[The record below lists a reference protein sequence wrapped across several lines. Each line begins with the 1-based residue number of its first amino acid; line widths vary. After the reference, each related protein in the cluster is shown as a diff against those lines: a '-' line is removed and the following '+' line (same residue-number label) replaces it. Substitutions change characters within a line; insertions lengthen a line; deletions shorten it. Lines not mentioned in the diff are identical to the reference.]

1 MTSAAWH
8 LAWPSSPAPTS
19 NGRTSHQLASQRVRS
34 MQFKGSA
41 NFSHGQPERL
51 GVLVTN
57 LGTPDA
63 PTPSALR
70 RYLAEFLSDP
80 RVVEVPRP
88 LWWLILHGVI
98 LRIRP
103 RRSAKAYAGVWEPEG
118 SPLLIHTARQAEGIR
133 EALKKKYGTNVVVGF
148 AMRYGNPSIPKVLD
162 EMQEQ
167 GVRKLLVL
175 PLYPQYSA
183 STSASTFDAI
193 SNDFRQRRWLPDL
206 RFVSHYPDYPPY
218 IEAMARHIEAHWA
231 NHGRN
236 EKLVL
241 SYHGVPLKY
250 LLKGDPYHCECH
262 KTSRLL
268 AQRLGLSEEDYLTT
282 FQSRFGREEW
292 LKPYTDETLKS
303 LPEKGVK
310 SIDVFCPG
318 FSSDCLE
325 TVEEIDEENRDYFM
339 EAGGQRFS
347 YIPALNATP
356 GHIEALVQL
365 IEDNLQGWTVPRND
379 PDQLAERQQLA
390 DHRKEATFPGRD
402 M

>member
-1 MTSAAWH
+1 
-8 LAWPSSPAPTS
+8 
-19 NGRTSHQLASQRVRS
+19 
-34 MQFKGSA
+34 MQYKGTA
-41 NFSHGQPERL
+41 NFRHDHPEKI

-63 PTPSALR
+63 PTSAALR
-70 RYLAEFLSDP
+70 RYLGEFLWDP

-88 LWWLILHGVI
+88 IWWLILHGII

-103 RRSAKAYAGVWEPEG
+103 SRSAKAYASVWQPGG
-118 SPLLIHTARQAEGIR
+118 SPLLTHTASQAEGIR
-133 EALKKKYGTNVVVGF
+133 RELQAKYGNNIVVGF
-148 AMRYGNPSIPKVLD
+148 AMRYGNPSVSKVLD
-162 EMQEQ
+162 EMQAQ
-167 GVRKLLVL
+167 GVRRLLVL

-193 SNDFRQRRWLPDL
+193 AHDFTRRRWIPDL

-218 IEAMARHIEAHWA
+218 IEAMANHIRAHW
-231 NHGRN
+231 NEHGRS
-236 EKLVL
+236 EKLIL

-250 LLKGDPYHCECH
+250 LEKGDPYHCECH

-268 AQRLGLSEEDYLTT
+268 AERLGLSKEDYMTT

-292 LKPYTDETLKS
+292 LQPYTDETLKS
-303 LPEKGVK
+303 LPGKGVK

-325 TVEEIDEENRDYFM
+325 TVEEIDEENREYFM
-339 EAGGQRFS
+339 EAGGERFS

-356 GHIEALVQL
+356 GHISALAQL
-365 IEDNLQGWTVPRND
+365 IEDNIQGWTVPTNQPEELATRLG
-379 PDQLAERQQLA
+379 LAEDQKQA
-390 DHRKEATFPGRD
+390 QYPGRGL
-402 M
+402 

>member
-1 MTSAAWH
+1 M
-8 LAWPSSPAPTS
+8 
-19 NGRTSHQLASQRVRS
+19 RY
-34 MQFKGSA
+34 KGSE
-41 NFSHGQPERL
+41 NFSHNQPERL

-63 PTPSALR
+63 PTTSALR

-80 RVVEVPRP
+80 RVVELPRP

-103 RRSAKAYAGVWEPEG
+103 RRSAQSYAGVWQPDG
-118 SPLLIHTARQAEGIR
+118 SPLLIHTAKQAEGIR
-133 EALKKKYGTNVVVGF
+133 EALKAKYGPDVVVGF
-148 AMRYGNPSIPKVLD
+148 AMRYGNPSIPRVLD

-193 SNDFRQRRWLPDL
+193 AKDFSKRRWLPDF

-236 EKLVL
+236 QKLVF

-250 LLKGDPYHCECH
+250 LTKGDPYHCECH

-268 AQRLGLSEEDYLTT
+268 AERLGLGREDYLTT
-282 FQSRFGREEW
+282 FQSRFGKEEW
-292 LKPYTDETLKS
+292 LKPYTDETLKA
-303 LPEKGVK
+303 LPGQGTK

-325 TVEEIDEENRDYFM
+325 TIEEINEENREYFM
-339 EAGGQRFS
+339 EAGGEAFS
-347 YIPALNATP
+347 YITALNATP
-356 GHIEALVQL
+356 GHIDALVQL
-365 IEDNLQGWTVPRND
+365 IEENLQGWQKPANEPED
-379 PDQLAERQQLA
+379 LSARQQRA
-390 DHRKEATFPGRD
+390 DAQKDLTYPGRD
-402 M
+402 L

>member
-1 MTSAAWH
+1 
-8 LAWPSSPAPTS
+8 
-19 NGRTSHQLASQRVRS
+19 
-34 MQFKGSA
+34 MQYKGSEQ
-41 NFSHGQPERL
+41 FSHNQPERL
-51 GVLVTN
+51 GILVTN

-63 PTPSALR
+63 PTTSALR

-80 RVVEVPRP
+80 RVVELPRP

-103 RRSAKAYAGVWEPEG
+103 RRSAKAYAGVWQPEG
-118 SPLLIHTARQAEGIR
+118 SPLLIHTAKQAEAIR
-133 EALKKKYGTNVVVGF
+133 EALKKTYGPNVVVGF
-148 AMRYGNPSIPKVLD
+148 AMRYGNPAIPKVLD
-162 EMQEQ
+162 EMQQQ

-193 SNDFRQRRWLPDL
+193 AQDFARRRWLPDF

-231 NHGRN
+231 EHGRN
-236 EKLVL
+236 QKLVL

-250 LLKGDPYHCECH
+250 LTRGDPYHCECH

-268 AQRLGLSEEDYLTT
+268 AQRLGLGREDYMTT
-282 FQSRFGREEW
+282 FQSRFGKEEW

-303 LPEKGVK
+303 LPGQGVQ

-325 TVEEIDEENRDYFM
+325 TIEEINEENRGYFM
-339 EAGGQRFS
+339 AAGGQGFS
-347 YIPALNATP
+347 YISALNATP
-356 GHIEALVQL
+356 GHINALDQL
-365 IEDNLQGWTVPRND
+365 IEDNLQGWTTPENH
-379 PDQLAERQQLA
+379 PGELSARQQRA
-390 DHRKEATFPGRD
+390 DEQKAAVYPDRAV
-402 M
+402 

>member
-1 MTSAAWH
+1 
-8 LAWPSSPAPTS
+8 
-19 NGRTSHQLASQRVRS
+19 
-34 MQFKGSA
+34 MQFKGSE
-41 NFSHGQPERL
+41 NYSHDNPDRL

-63 PTPSALR
+63 PTTPALR

-80 RVVEVPRP
+80 RVVELPRP

-103 RRSAKAYAGVWEPEG
+103 KRSAEAYASVWQSEG
-118 SPLLIHTARQAEGIR
+118 SPLLLHTSKQAEGIR
-133 EALKKKYGTNVVVGF
+133 EALKSKYGSNVVVGF
-148 AMRYGNPSIPKVLD
+148 AMRYGNPAISRVLD

-193 SNDFRQRRWLPDL
+193 AKDFAKRRWLPDL
-206 RFVSHYPDYPPY
+206 RFISHYPDYPPY
-218 IEAMARHIEAHWA
+218 IEAMARHIETHWA

-236 EKLVL
+236 QKLVL

-250 LLKGDPYHCECH
+250 LTKGDPYHCECH

-268 AQRLGLSEEDYLTT
+268 AERLGLTRDDYMTT
-282 FQSRFGREEW
+282 FQSRFGKEEW
-292 LKPYTDETLKS
+292 LQPYTDETLKA
-303 LPEKGVK
+303 LPGKGVK

-325 TVEEIDEENRDYFM
+325 TVEEIDEENHEYFM
-339 EAGGQRFS
+339 EAGGEAFS
-347 YIPALNATP
+347 YITALNATP
-356 GHIEALVQL
+356 GHIDALVSLIEENLAGWQVPTNDPEALAARHQ
-365 IEDNLQGWTVPRND
+365 R
-379 PDQLAERQQLA
+379 AEEQ
-390 DHRKEATFPGRD
+390 KELVYPGRD
-402 M
+402 L

>member
-1 MTSAAWH
+1 M
-8 LAWPSSPAPTS
+8 
-19 NGRTSHQLASQRVRS
+19 R
-34 MQFKGSA
+34 FKGSE
-41 NFSHGQPERL
+41 NFSHKQPEKL

-63 PTPSALR
+63 PTTSALR

-88 LWWLILHGVI
+88 IWWMILHGII

-103 RRSAKAYAGVWEPEG
+103 SRSAKAYAGVWQPEG
-118 SPLLIHTARQAEGIR
+118 SPLLLHTAKQAEGIR
-133 EALKKKYGTNVVVGF
+133 ESLKKKYGQDIVVGF

-162 EMQEQ
+162 QMQEQ
-167 GVRKLLVL
+167 GVRKLLVV

-193 SNDFRQRRWLPDL
+193 AKDFMGRRWLPDF

-236 EKLVL
+236 DKLIL

-250 LLKGDPYHCECH
+250 LQKGDPYHCECH

-268 AQRLGLSEEDYLTT
+268 AERLGLSTEDYLTT

-292 LKPYTDETLKS
+292 LKPYTDHTLKA
-303 LPEKGVK
+303 LPDQGVK

-318 FSSDCLE
+318 FSADCLE
-325 TVEEIDEENRDYFM
+325 TIEEINEENREYFM
-339 EAGGQRFS
+339 EAGGQAFS

-356 GHIEALVQL
+356 GHIDALVKL
-365 IEDNLQGWTVPRND
+365 IEENLQGWTLPNNQTEELEARKQRAD
-379 PDQLAERQQLA
+379 ER
-390 DHRKEATFPGRD
+390 KNATYPGRKV
-402 M
+402 